1 LTTVLHHCIT
11 FHHGLFCCT
20 RSRLLNLVTHRLLKK
35 EPVPLH
41 LAFLRCD
48 QLLTEIEDDL
58 CDYEED
64 IGQEDLGQGLGI
76 GSGRLRSGFRV

>member
-1 LTTVLHHCIT
+1 M
-11 FHHGLFCCT
+11 
-20 RSRLLNLVTHRLLKK
+20 
-35 EPVPLH
+35 PLH

-64 IGQEDLGQGLGI
+64 IGQEDLGQDLGF
-76 GSGRLRSGFRV
+76 RSG

>member
-1 LTTVLHHCIT
+1 M
-11 FHHGLFCCT
+11 
-20 RSRLLNLVTHRLLKK
+20 
-35 EPVPLH
+35 PLH

>member
-1 LTTVLHHCIT
+1 M
-11 FHHGLFCCT
+11 LFCCT
-20 RSRLLNLVTHRLLKK
+20 SSRLLNLVTHRLLKK
-35 EPVPLH
+35 EAESLH

-64 IGQEDLGQGLGI
+64 IGEDI
-76 GSGRLRSGFRV
+76 GRRGEEEEGRKT